1 MENLLSS
8 LKRENKERERRL
20 NVGDRKLLS
29 DMVGYMKTRKICD
42 YDVEQVR
49 KTIIRNTLRSYGK
62 RKNLE
67 ILSGGDYREYCNKLC
82 ENMRHA
88 STKELV
94 LSRGVTI
101 IYALALMYLVRL
113 IDTLIAGGNFF
124 KNPVEI
130 NLGYLTATAAILL
143 GTVFIYLYVSGILKT
158 KTNRM
163 TNQQMM
169 GLIVFIAV
177 IVIAAY
183 GGVYFLSDIHLF
195 DIQWWIPVIII
206 GALWLLFKILYI
218 QYENQMAKE
227 A

>member
-1 MENLLSS
+1 MENLLNS

-20 NVGDRKLLS
+20 NVNDRKLLS
-29 DMVGYMKTRKICD
+29 DMVGYMKTQKICD
-42 YDVEQVR
+42 YDIEQVR
-49 KTIIRNTLRSYGK
+49 KTIIRNTLRSYNK
-62 RKNLE
+62 RKNLD

-82 ENMRHA
+82 ENMRRA
-88 STKELV
+88 SAKELV

-113 IDTLIAGGNFF
+113 VDTMIAGENFF
-124 KNPVEI
+124 KNLVEI

-143 GTVFIYLYVSGILKT
+143 GTVLIYLYVSGILKT

-163 TNQQMM
+163 TNQQMT
-169 GLIVFIAV
+169 GLIVLIAII
-177 IVIAAY
+177 IVAAY

-195 DIQWWIPVIII
+195 DIQWWIPVIGI
-206 GALWLLFKILYI
+206 AVLWILFKILYI

>member
-1 MENLLSS
+1 MENLLNS
-8 LKRENKERERRL
+8 LRRENKERERRL
-20 NVGDRKLLS
+20 NVNDRKLLS
-29 DMVGYMKTRKICD
+29 DMVGYMKTQKICD
-42 YDVEQVR
+42 YDIEQVR
-49 KTIIRNTLRSYGK
+49 KTIIRNTLRSYNK

-67 ILSGGDYREYCNKLC
+67 SLSGGDYREYCNKLC

-88 STKELV
+88 SAKELI

-101 IYALALMYLVRL
+101 IYALALMYVVRL

-130 NLGYLTATAAILL
+130 NLGYLSATAVILL

-158 KTNRM
+158 KTNTM
-163 TNQQMM
+163 TNQQMA
-169 GLIVFIAV
+169 GLLVLIAI

-195 DIQWWIPVIII
+195 DIQWWIPVVII
-206 GALWLLFKILYI
+206 AVLWVLFKILYI

-227 A
+227 S

>member
-1 MENLLSS
+1 MENLLNS
-8 LKRENKERERRL
+8 LRRENKERERRL
-20 NVGDRKLLS
+20 NVNDRKLLS
-29 DMVGYMKTRKICD
+29 DMVGYMKTQKICD
-42 YDVEQVR
+42 YDIEQVR
-49 KTIIRNTLRSYGK
+49 KTIIRNTLRSYNK

-67 ILSGGDYREYCNKLC
+67 SLSGGDYREYCNKLC

-88 STKELV
+88 STKELI

-101 IYALALMYLVRL
+101 IYALALMYVVRL

-130 NLGYLTATAAILL
+130 NLGYLSATAAILL

-158 KTNRM
+158 KTNTM
-163 TNQQMM
+163 TNQQMA
-169 GLIVFIAV
+169 GLFVLIAI

-195 DIQWWIPVIII
+195 DIQWWIPVVIIVV
-206 GALWLLFKILYI
+206 LWVLFKILYI

>member
-1 MENLLSS
+1 MENLLNS
-8 LKRENKERERRL
+8 LRSENKERERRL
-20 NVGDRKLLS
+20 NVNDIKLLS
-29 DMVGYMKTRKICD
+29 DMVGYMKTQKICD
-42 YDVEQVR
+42 YDIEQVR
-49 KTIIRNTLRSYGK
+49 KTIIRNTLRSYNK

-67 ILSGGDYREYCNKLC
+67 SLSGGDYREYCNKLC

-88 STKELV
+88 SAKELI

-101 IYALALMYLVRL
+101 IYALALMYVVRL

-130 NLGYLTATAAILL
+130 NLGYLSATAVILL

-158 KTNRM
+158 KTNTM
-163 TNQQMM
+163 TNQQMA
-169 GLIVFIAV
+169 GLLVLIAI

-195 DIQWWIPVIII
+195 DIQWWIPVVII
-206 GALWLLFKILYI
+206 AVLWVLFKILYI

-227 A
+227 S

>member
-1 MENLLSS
+1 MENLLNS

-20 NVGDRKLLS
+20 NVNDRKLLS
-29 DMVGYMKTRKICD
+29 DMVGYMKTHKICD

-49 KTIIRNTLRSYGK
+49 KTIIRNTLRSYNK
-62 RKNLE
+62 RKSLE
-67 ILSGGDYREYCNKLC
+67 TLSGGDYREYCNKLC

-88 STKELV
+88 STKELI

-113 IDTLIAGGNFF
+113 IDTVIAGGNFF

-163 TNQQMM
+163 SNQQMA
-169 GLIVFIAV
+169 GLIVLIA
-177 IVIAAY
+177 IIIIAAY
-183 GGVYFLSDIHLF
+183 GGVYFLSAMHLF
-195 DIQWWIPVIII
+195 DIQWWIPVVII
-206 GALWLLFKILYI
+206 AVLWVLFKILYI

>member
-1 MENLLSS
+1 MENLLNS

-20 NVGDRKLLS
+20 NVNDRKLLS

-49 KTIIRNTLRSYGK
+49 KTIIRNTLRSYNK

-67 ILSGGDYREYCNKLC
+67 SLSGGDYREYCNKLC

-88 STKELV
+88 SAKELI

-130 NLGYLTATAAILL
+130 NLGYVSATAAILL

-158 KTNRM
+158 KTNTM
-163 TNQQMM
+163 TNQQMA
-169 GLIVFIAV
+169 GLLVLIAI

-195 DIQWWIPVIII
+195 DIQWWIPVVII
-206 GALWLLFKILYI
+206 AVLWVLFKILYI

>member
-1 MENLLSS
+1 M
-8 LKRENKERERRL
+8 

-88 STKELV
+88 SARELV

-163 TNQQMM
+163 TNPQMM
-169 GLIVFIAV
+169 GLIVLIAV

-195 DIQWWIPVIII
+195 DIRWWIPAIII

>member
-1 MENLLSS
+1 MTGYIKH
-8 LKRENKERERRL
+8 KRYVTN
-20 NVGDRKLLS
+20 
-29 DMVGYMKTRKICD
+29 
-42 YDVEQVR
+42 DVERVR
-49 KTIIRNTLRSYGK
+49 KTIIRNTLRSYSK

-67 ILSGGDYREYCNKLC
+67 FLSGGDYREYCNKLC

-88 STKELV
+88 SAKELV

-113 IDTLIAGGNFF
+113 IDTLIDGGNFL

-130 NLGYLTATAAILL
+130 NLGYLSATAAILL

-163 TNQQMM
+163 TNPQMA
-169 GLIVFIAV
+169 GLIVLIAV
-177 IVIAAY
+177 IVAAAY
-183 GGVYFLSDIHLF
+183 GGVFFLSDIHLF

-206 GALWLLFKILYI
+206 AVLWILFKILYI
-218 QYENQMAKE
+218 QIENQMAKE
-227 A
+227 LEAR

>member
-1 MENLLSS
+1 MENLLNS
-8 LKRENKERERRL
+8 LRRENKERERRL
-20 NVGDRKLLS
+20 NVSDRKLLS

-42 YDVEQVR
+42 YDIEQVR
-49 KTIIRNTLRSYGK
+49 KNIIRNTLRSYNK

-67 ILSGGDYREYCNKLC
+67 SLSGGDYREYCNKLC

-88 STKELV
+88 STKELI

-130 NLGYLTATAAILL
+130 NLGYLSATAAILL

-158 KTNRM
+158 KTNTM
-163 TNQQMM
+163 TNRQMA
-169 GLIVFIAV
+169 GLLVLIAV
-177 IVIAAY
+177 IVIPAY
-183 GGVYFLSDIHLF
+183 AGVYFLSDIHLF
-195 DIQWWIPVIII
+195 DIQWWIPVVII
-206 GALWLLFKILYI
+206 AVLWVLFKILYI

>member
-1 MENLLSS
+1 MENLLNS
-8 LKRENKERERRL
+8 LRRENKERERRL
-20 NVGDRKLLS
+20 NVNDRKLLS
-29 DMVGYMKTRKICD
+29 DMVGYMKTQKICD
-42 YDVEQVR
+42 YDIEQVR
-49 KTIIRNTLRSYGK
+49 KTIIRNTLRSYNK

-67 ILSGGDYREYCNKLC
+67 SLSGGDYREYCNKLC

-88 STKELV
+88 SAKELI

-101 IYALALMYLVRL
+101 IYALALMYVVRL

-130 NLGYLTATAAILL
+130 NLGYLSATAAILL

-158 KTNRM
+158 KTNTM
-163 TNQQMM
+163 TNQQMA
-169 GLIVFIAV
+169 GLLVLIAI

-195 DIQWWIPVIII
+195 DIQWWIPVVII
-206 GALWLLFKILYI
+206 AVLWGLFKILYI

>member
-1 MENLLSS
+1 MENLLNS

-101 IYALALMYLVRL
+101 IYALALMYMVRL

-130 NLGYLTATAAILL
+130 DLGYLTATAAILL

-169 GLIVFIAV
+169 GLIVLIAV

-195 DIQWWIPVIII
+195 DIRWWIPVIII
-206 GALWLLFKILYI
+206 GALWILFKILYI

>member
-88 STKELV
+88 SAKELV

-163 TNQQMM
+163 TNPQMM
-169 GLIVFIAV
+169 GLIVLIAV

-195 DIQWWIPVIII
+195 DIRWWIPVIII

>member
-49 KTIIRNTLRSYGK
+49 KTIIRNILRSYGK

-88 STKELV
+88 SARELV

-163 TNQQMM
+163 TNPQMM
-169 GLIVFIAV
+169 GLIVLIAV

-195 DIQWWIPVIII
+195 DIRWWIPVIII

>member
-1 MENLLSS
+1 MENLLNS

-20 NVGDRKLLS
+20 NVNDRKLLS

-42 YDVEQVR
+42 YDIEQVR
-49 KTIIRNTLRSYGK
+49 RTIIRNTLRSYNK

-67 ILSGGDYREYCNKLC
+67 SLSGGDYREYCNKLC

-88 STKELV
+88 SAKELI

-130 NLGYLTATAAILL
+130 NLGYVSATAAILL

-158 KTNRM
+158 KTNTM
-163 TNQQMM
+163 THQQMA
-169 GLIVFIAV
+169 GLLVLIAI

-195 DIQWWIPVIII
+195 DIQWWIPVVII
-206 GALWLLFKILYI
+206 AVLWVLFKILYI

>member
-88 STKELV
+88 SAKELV

-113 IDTLIAGGNFF
+113 IDTLIAGGNFL

-130 NLGYLTATAAILL
+130 DLGYLTATAAILL

-169 GLIVFIAV
+169 GLIVLIAV

-195 DIQWWIPVIII
+195 DIQWWIPVVIIA
-206 GALWLLFKILYI
+206 ALWILFKILYI

>member
-8 LKRENKERERRL
+8 LKRENKVRERRL

-169 GLIVFIAV
+169 GLIVLIAV

>member
-1 MENLLSS
+1 MENLLNS

-20 NVGDRKLLS
+20 NVNDRKLLS

-42 YDVEQVR
+42 YDIEQVR
-49 KTIIRNTLRSYGK
+49 RTIIRNTLRSYNK

-67 ILSGGDYREYCNKLC
+67 SLSGGDYREYCNKLC

-88 STKELV
+88 SAKELI

-130 NLGYLTATAAILL
+130 NLGYVSATAAILL

-158 KTNRM
+158 KTNTM
-163 TNQQMM
+163 TNQQMA
-169 GLIVFIAV
+169 GLLVLIAI

-195 DIQWWIPVIII
+195 DIQWWIPVVII
-206 GALWLLFKILYI
+206 AVLWVLFKILYI

>member
-1 MENLLSS
+1 MENLLNS

-20 NVGDRKLLS
+20 NVSDKKLLS
-29 DMVGYMKTRKICD
+29 DMVGYMKTQKICD
-42 YDVEQVR
+42 YDIEQVR
-49 KTIIRNTLRSYGK
+49 KTIIRNTLRSYNK

-67 ILSGGDYREYCNKLC
+67 TLSGGDYREYCHKLC

-113 IDTLIAGGNFF
+113 ADTLMAGSNFL

-130 NLGYLTATAAILL
+130 NMGYLTATAAILL
-143 GTVFIYLYVSGILKT
+143 GTILIFLYAPGILKT
-158 KTNRM
+158 KSNRM
-163 TNQQMM
+163 SISQMA
-169 GLIVFIAV
+169 GLLVLIAV
-177 IVIAAY
+177 IIVAAY
-183 GGVYFLSDIHLF
+183 GGVFFLSDIHVL
-195 DIQWWIPVIII
+195 DIQWWIPVVVI
-206 GALWLLFKILYI
+206 AVLWALFKILYI

>member
-67 ILSGGDYREYCNKLC
+67 ILSGGDYRKYCNKLC

-169 GLIVFIAV
+169 GLIVLIAV

>member
-1 MENLLSS
+1 MENLLNS

-20 NVGDRKLLS
+20 NMSDKKLLS
-29 DMVGYMKTRKICD
+29 DMTGYMKTQKICD

-49 KTIIRNTLRSYGK
+49 KTIIRNTLRSYNK
-62 RKNLE
+62 KKNLE

-82 ENMRHA
+82 ENMRRA
-88 STKELV
+88 SAKELV

-113 IDTLIAGGNFF
+113 IDTLIDGGNFL

-130 NLGYLTATAAILL
+130 NLGYLSATAAILL

-163 TNQQMM
+163 TNPQRLMAAFSFYLISTCLISSGGFRWLLLLFC
-169 GLIVFIAV
+169 GLCSKYCTFNMKIRWRKRLEA
-177 IVIAAY
+177 
-183 GGVYFLSDIHLF
+183 
-195 DIQWWIPVIII
+195 WWI
-206 GALWLLFKILYI
+206 L
-218 QYENQMAKE
+218 
-227 A
+227 

>member
-1 MENLLSS
+1 MKNLLNS

-20 NVGDRKLLS
+20 NMSDKKLLS
-29 DMVGYMKTRKICD
+29 DMTGYMKTQKICD

-49 KTIIRNTLRSYGK
+49 KTIIRNTLRSYNK
-62 RKNLE
+62 KKNLE

-82 ENMRHA
+82 ENMRRA
-88 STKELV
+88 SAKELV

-113 IDTLIAGGNFF
+113 IDTLIDGGNFL

-130 NLGYLTATAAILL
+130 NLGYLSATAAILL

-163 TNQQMM
+163 TNPQMA
-169 GLIVFIAV
+169 GLIVLIAV
-177 IVIAAY
+177 IVAAAY
-183 GGVYFLSDIHLF
+183 GGVFFLSDIHLF
-195 DIQWWIPVIII
+195 DIQWWIPVVII
-206 GALWLLFKILYI
+206 AVLWALFKILYI